1 MRANPE
7 EYDGYIEPPP
17 FNAEEP
23 PSEGPIGHWDER
35 MTDFQKLIMVKVF
48 LEEKVSSTIEIILVI
63 ILVCC
68 RLCLQLLILSAT
80 TWVLSL

>member
-23 PSEGPIGHWDER
+23 PTEGPIGHWDER
-35 MTDFQKLIMVKVF
+35 LTDFQKLIMVKVF
-48 LEEKVSSTIEIILVI
+48 LEEKVSFTIIVDIII
-63 ILVCC
+63 MVCC